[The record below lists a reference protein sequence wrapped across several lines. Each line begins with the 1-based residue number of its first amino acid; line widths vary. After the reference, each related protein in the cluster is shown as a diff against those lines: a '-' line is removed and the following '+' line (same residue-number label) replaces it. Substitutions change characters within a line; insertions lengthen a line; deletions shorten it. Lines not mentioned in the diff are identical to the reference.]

1 MLDNTVY
8 DYIIQHKCE
17 NPTYIISLCGESDQ
31 FPMWN
36 ATISSMYAKSI
47 KRIIIVYIMYS
58 AK

>member
-36 ATISSMYAKSI
+36 AIISSLYAKSI
-47 KRIIIVYIMYS
+47 KCIIIKYIVCS
-58 AK
+58 TK